1 MKDARRALMAKI
13 HIAKKD
19 LGLDEDTYRAVL
31 ARHGAPGDRPSS
43 AQMTVAQ
50 LEAAVRELQAKGWTP
65 KKPGAGRRPRPP
77 RNRAEQITKIE
88 ALLADKAKRQGRP
101 VPWAYA
107 DAIAKRVCRVD
118 KVDWCDTDQ
127 LRRVIAALEY
137 DRRRG

>member
-31 ARHGAPGDRPSS
+31 ARHGASGDRPSS

-50 LEAAVRELQAKGWTP
+50 LEAAVREFQAKGWTP

-77 RNRAEQITKIE
+77 RNRAEQIAKIE

>member
-1 MKDARRALMAKI
+1 MKDPRRALMAKI

-43 AQMTVAQ
+43 ARMSVPQ
-50 LEAAVRELQAKGWTP
+50 LESVVRELQAKGWTP

-77 RNRAEQITKIE
+77 VRRADQIAKIE
-88 ALLADKAKRQGRP
+88 ALLADKARRQGRP

-107 DAIAKRVCRVD
+107 DAIARRVCRVE
-118 KVDWCDTDQ
+118 KIDWCESDQ